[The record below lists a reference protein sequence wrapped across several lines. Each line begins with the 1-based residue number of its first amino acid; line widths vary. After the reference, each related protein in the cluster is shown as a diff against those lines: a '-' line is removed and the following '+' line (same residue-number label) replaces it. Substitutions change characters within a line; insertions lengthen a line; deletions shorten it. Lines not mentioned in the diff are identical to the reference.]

1 MPSVRKHADGS
12 DFPTLPILQD
22 PSTNLLVGDSFDIAL
37 HLHNISPST
46 PLFPPQSIA
55 LHRTFN
61 AYVDQLFSFRGGAQ
75 LAGYYQRFDP
85 KTEADDKGEF
95 LRRIPGLR
103 SWEDLHVPVGSAAR
117 LKIVADFKEA
127 LGSGL
132 AVWFVNRDKG
142 PFIEGATPMF
152 ADFIIGGWLMFM
164 RWAPEWEEMKT
175 WHDGV
180 WGRLSDALEQ
190 WGQIV

>member
-1 MPSVRKHADGS
+1 M
-12 DFPTLPILQD
+12 
-22 PSTNLLVGDSFDIAL
+22 
-37 HLHNISPST
+37 
-46 PLFPPQSIA
+46 
-55 LHRTFN
+55 
-61 AYVDQLFSFRGGAQ
+61 
-75 LAGYYQRFDP
+75 
-85 KTEADDKGEF
+85 
-95 LRRIPGLR
+95 
-103 SWEDLHVPVGSAAR
+103 
-117 LKIVADFKEA
+117 KIVADFKEA

-164 RWAPEWEEMKT
+164 RLAPEWEEMKT

-180 WGRLSDALEQ
+180 WGRLSDALEE